1 MLIFSRKLDESIII
15 NNNIKITIVSLEDN
29 RVKIGIDAPREIPV
43 HRTEIH
49 NKINKNKMC
58 KFTK

>member
-1 MLIFSRKLDESIII
+1 MLIFSRKLDESIVI

-43 HRTEIH
+43 HRTEVY
-49 NKINKNKMC
+49 NKINKNKPA

>member
-43 HRTEIH
+43 HRTEVY
-49 NKINKNKMC
+49 NKINKNKPA